1 MSASTITMLAIK
13 ITAIITTRHKSWLI
27 LGLLLS
33 LQACESTREESGKP
47 ISNEDSNKAH
57 VLIVGE
63 AQVTPSWLQGN
74 NNPERLV
81 ADYLYEALQAL
92 ADDRLLTPLDD
103 NAHTRFLRVLS
114 YQSDNKIALQGLQD
128 IVLRYLQLSTQ
139 ASRRGMF
146 EQAEAFIERAK
157 FVDSG
162 HTGIAQAQTLLLSER
177 DSGDLFFELDE
188 AGLAEKSLSV
198 QAQLAHIAQQAKTHN
213 ALFLITA
220 PNDEQARW
228 MYAIMREAVSGY
240 RLRGNIER
248 SSSARVRLKIPA
260 TDNSSNGNSSNVEI
274 NTPVA
279 APQAN

>member
-1 MSASTITMLAIK
+1 MLAIK